1 MKKFCKYSLNIFMY
15 TCDFICME
23 VKMILQ
29 QNLSQFFVSIY
40 LVFGTYSCCDLCVVR
55 EFPSLFSVAVINTLA
70 KIILQR
76 GVYFTFQIIV
86 HHCGEEG
93 QDLKAGTEADTMEVV
108 LSLACSLWFAQLDF
122 LIQFEITCL
131 HIPLPSDTLD
141 LELQIVASP
150 STWVLG
156 MKLRS
161 TGRRACVLDL

>member
-55 EFPSLFSVAVINTLA
+55 EFPSLFSVAVINTLT

-86 HHCGEEG
+86 RHCGEEG

-122 LIQFEITCL
+122 LY
-131 HIPLPSDTLD
+131 S
-141 LELQIVASP
+141 
-150 STWVLG
+150 
-156 MKLRS
+156 LRS
-161 TGRRACVLDL
+161 PVYISHSHQIPWIWNYRQSQVPQHGYWG